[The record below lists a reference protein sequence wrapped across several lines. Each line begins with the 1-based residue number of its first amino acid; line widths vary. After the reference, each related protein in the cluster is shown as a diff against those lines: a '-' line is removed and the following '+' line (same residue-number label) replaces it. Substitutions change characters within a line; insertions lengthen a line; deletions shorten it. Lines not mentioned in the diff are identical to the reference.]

1 MGCRS
6 LTHLCERHVVG
17 FLLLNLIYV
26 STSYKQNYLE
36 CFKCVLRGL
45 RSLLCLCLGCFVN
58 YSSLVVMM
66 MEGPKAVTDKVGRIP
81 SKLYL
86 TVNNI
91 GQETT
96 FTSSYTTSYT
106 QHGSL

>member
-1 MGCRS
+1 MGWRS
-6 LTHLCERHVVG
+6 STYLCKRHVVG
-17 FLLLNLIYV
+17 FLLLNVIYV
-26 STSYKQNYLE
+26 SNGKYQDYLE
-36 CFKCVLRGL
+36 CFKCVRRGL

-66 MEGPKAVTDKVGRIP
+66 MEGPKAVADKVGRIP

-96 FTSSYTTSYT
+96 ITSSHTTTYT